1 MNHHLS
7 YPSLRFIKTRR
18 VLAPRKEGLDNAG
31 IDFFVPYD
39 LTEAELAE
47 KNPHRYYSLSCN
59 GEGEVEAIHLLS
71 HGRIVIPSG
80 IKALIDPVDSML
92 QANNK
97 SGVCTK
103 KGLIYGA
110 EVVDS
115 SYTGEIH
122 ISLINTS
129 TQPVTILPGEKIIQ
143 FIHVPVLHP
152 QMHELSDEEFN
163 NLASDWSLRG
173 DNWQG
178 STDK

>member
-7 YPSLRFIKTRR
+7 YPSIRLIKTRR
-18 VLAPRKEGLDNAG
+18 VLSPRKEGLDNAG

-39 LTEAELAE
+39 LTETDLEE
-47 KNPHRYYSLSCN
+47 KNKTQQYSLKCN
-59 GEGEVEAIHLLS
+59 GEGEVEVIYLQP

-129 TQPVTILPGEKIIQ
+129 KLPVTILPGEKIIQ

-152 QMHELSDEEFN
+152 QMLELSDEEFN

-173 DNWQG
+173 SGWQG